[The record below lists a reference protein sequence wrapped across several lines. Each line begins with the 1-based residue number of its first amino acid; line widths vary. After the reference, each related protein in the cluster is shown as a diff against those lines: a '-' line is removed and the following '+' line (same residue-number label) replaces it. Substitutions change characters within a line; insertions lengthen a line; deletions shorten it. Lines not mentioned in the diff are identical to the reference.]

1 MKKKKK
7 AEPRPMMIATRN
19 PRCPP
24 PLSWA
29 PLLPF
34 SAVASAVVVVARV
47 SVLVSVLFLVSFPA
61 PVAAEEI
68 EKFAEIVGFGGV
80 VCLVVVVVVV
90 AVVAVVSVVVAAA
103 VAETKGKR
111 SAPLPAPF
119 PVSP

>member
-34 SAVASAVVVVARV
+34 SAVASAVV
-47 SVLVSVLFLVSFPA
+47 SVLVSVLISVVFLVSFPA